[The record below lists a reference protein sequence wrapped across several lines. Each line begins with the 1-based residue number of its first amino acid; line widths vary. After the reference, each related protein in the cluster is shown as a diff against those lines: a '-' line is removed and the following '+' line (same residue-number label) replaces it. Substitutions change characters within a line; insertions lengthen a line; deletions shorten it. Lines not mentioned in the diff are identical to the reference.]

1 MRLSAGLFVFGLM
14 LSGAARSQ
22 DISEADLRRHIEILA
37 SDEFEGRE
45 PGTAGE
51 NKTVNYIATQWSKA
65 GFRPAGTDG
74 SWYAPVTL
82 TVRTPQ
88 SYRLALTDSNSHQR
102 VRVEQDDIVLRSR
115 ESSYHQSAIPVVFV
129 GYAEHGQYEP
139 AVTGKLVLLPRKP
152 RDDSGRV
159 PDFRN
164 RKAKLLQDGAVG
176 VITVLDDQDRWT
188 RFQRFFQRASTALA
202 DPENHAEL
210 EGVISFDQFQKLMRK
225 SGQDPERLLADRD
238 ELAVIELGLN
248 AAAKAETQVRSYIS
262 HNVIGKIP
270 GTDPKSGALL
280 FLGHWDHFGICR
292 SEDPLDPDKDRI
304 CNGAVDNASGISL
317 LIETAKRLSAD
328 QHDRDIFFLAT
339 TAEEKGLLGA
349 EAFANHPPVPLQTF
363 KAVFNADTVALSG
376 SGQEIAVV
384 GMGRSSLDSDIALVA
399 EEEGRDI
406 DQSGKG
412 NAYVKRQDGYVFLE
426 RGVPAYMITSAFA
439 DEESLQAF
447 LDGAY
452 HDVTDEANDSLVLTG
467 AAADA
472 NFHVALG
479 NYFSSTTTYPGI
491 ATSGSADN

>member
-1 MRLSAGLFVFGLM
+1 MRLFAGLFVFGLM

-37 SDEFEGRE
+37 SDAFEGRE
-45 PGTAGE
+45 PGTVGE
-51 NKTVNYIATQWSKA
+51 NRTVNYIATQWSKA
-65 GFRPAGTDG
+65 GLRPAGTDG
-74 SWYAPVTL
+74 SWYAPVAL

-88 SYRLALTDSNSHQR
+88 SYRLALTDRNSGQT
-102 VRVEQDDIVLRSR
+102 VRVEQDEIVLRSR
-115 ESSYHQSAIPVVFV
+115 ESSYRQSAIPVVFA
-129 GYAEHGQYEP
+129 GYAEQSQDEP
-139 AVTGKLVLLPRKP
+139 SVVGKLVLLARTA
-152 RDDSGRV
+152 RDDSGGGA
-159 PDFRN
+159 DFRK

-188 RFQRFFQRASTALA
+188 RFQRFFQRASTALVGP
-202 DPENHAEL
+202 DNHAQL

-225 SGQDPERLLADRD
+225 SGQDAEMLLTDRD
-238 ELAVIELGLN
+238 ELTVIELGLN
-248 AAAKAETQVRSYIS
+248 AAVKAETEVRSYMS

-270 GTDPKSGALL
+270 GTEPKSGAIL

-292 SEDPLDPDKDRI
+292 AEDPLDPDKDRI

-317 LIETAKRLSAD
+317 LIETAKRLSAH

-349 EAFANHPPVPLQTF
+349 EAFANHPPVALETF
-363 KAVFNADTVALSG
+363 RAVFNADTVALSAN
-376 SGQEIAVV
+376 GQKIAVV
-384 GMGRSSLDSDIALVA
+384 GMGKSSLDSDIVLVA
-399 EEEGRDI
+399 GQEGRDI
-406 DQSGKG
+406 DRSGKAD
-412 NAYVKRQDGYVFLE
+412 AYIKRQDGYVFLE
-426 RGVPAYMITSAFA
+426 RDIPAYMISSAFA

-447 LDGAY
+447 LNGAY